1 MYEQGVIRPPSEA
14 QSLLIRVTRNCPWN
28 QCIFCPA
35 YKGAKFSRRT
45 VEEVK
50 QDIDNMEKEYAS
62 YKNMI
67 KSAFLQDADSLVLK
81 TEDILDIINY
91 TKQKFPGLERI
102 TTYARATTLKRK
114 TVEELKQLCK
124 AGLTRIHVGMESGSE
139 KVLKMIRKGITPE
152 DIVEGGKKVVE
163 AEMSLSEYI
172 MPGVGGRTMSSE
184 NAIETARLLNQIKP
198 DFIRVRTFAMHPM
211 SPMRK
216 LVEDGTFV
224 TMNDAEIVSEIRL
237 LVETLDEMH
246 TYFSCGDFSLNLLMQ
261 VDGYLDEKKAYMLSE
276 LDKFL
281 ALTPEQQKAYA
292 LIRRSSYM
300 QYPIEAVQNEELMRK
315 ILPEIEKLEKDDPE
329 GFHKYIETLKSYQLP
344 QPQTDEWK

>member
-1 MYEQGVIRPPSEA
+1 
-14 QSLLIRVTRNCPWN
+14 
-28 QCIFCPA
+28 
-35 YKGAKFSRRT
+35 
-45 VEEVK
+45 
-50 QDIDNMEKEYAS
+50 
-62 YKNMI
+62 
-67 KSAFLQDADSLVLK
+67 
-81 TEDILDIINY
+81 
-91 TKQKFPGLERI
+91 
-102 TTYARATTLKRK
+102 
-114 TVEELKQLCK
+114 
-124 AGLTRIHVGMESGSE
+124 
-139 KVLKMIRKGITPE
+139 
-152 DIVEGGKKVVE
+152 
-163 AEMSLSEYI
+163 MSLSEYI

-224 TMNDAEIVSEIRL
+224 NMNDAEIVSEIRL
-237 LVETLDEMH
+237 LVENLDEMH
-246 TYFSCGDFSLNLLMQ
+246 SYFSCGDFSLNLLMQ